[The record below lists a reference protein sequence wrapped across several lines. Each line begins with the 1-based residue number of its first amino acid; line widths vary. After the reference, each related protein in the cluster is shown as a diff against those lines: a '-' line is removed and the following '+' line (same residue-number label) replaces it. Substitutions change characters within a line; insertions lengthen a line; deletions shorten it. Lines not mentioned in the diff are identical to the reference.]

1 MTAQATH
8 QSAGND
14 FDYVGH
20 LEVAQTG
27 QWDVTVTI
35 TEDELGEAEI
45 TFTETVSS
53 GATTRFLVG
62 LAIPFVVLT
71 VAVGIYLWRRSGTD

>member
-8 QSAGND
+8 QNAGND

-45 TFTETVSS
+45 PSPKPSQAGLQPVSWS
-53 GATTRFLVG
+53 VWLFH
-62 LAIPFVVLT
+62 
-71 VAVGIYLWRRSGTD
+71 LWF